1 MRIVMESIIKD
12 IRYGIRSLAK
22 RPGFVLVAIVTLA
35 LGIGANTA
43 MFSLLNTVLLRPLP
57 VDHPEQIVSVSVRGK
72 NDAMLAFSYPN
83 YIDFR
88 DRNEV
93 LSSLLLYRFAPL
105 SLSKDG
111 NNQRV
116 WSYEVSG
123 NYFDTLGVRAIKG
136 RTFSPE
142 EDRTKLSHPVV
153 VVSYTGWQRR
163 FASDPDL
170 VGKDI
175 LLNNHQ
181 FKVIGITPEEFR
193 GTELIYTPDM
203 FVPISMIEWVE
214 PGTTWLDNRDSKNF
228 FAIGRLKPG
237 VGRAEAEASLN
248 ILAQQSAKEFPNVNE
263 GQSIILIPPG
273 FIIPDLRNAVVSFAW
288 VLMAAVVLV
297 LFVACANL
305 AGLLLARAMDRRK
318 EIAIRLAMGANR
330 WRLIRQLLTESVV
343 LSVAGGVVGLLL
355 ALWLINLLLT
365 FRPPLDFPL
374 TVDISLD
381 WRVMV
386 FSFLISLLTGI
397 VFGLAPALQSTR
409 LALVPALKD
418 TAAQGGH
425 SRNRLR
431 GALVVVQLALSL
443 VLLIGA
449 GLVVGA
455 LQQLQ
460 TMNPGFD
467 PNNALTAAMDVG
479 LQGYDDA
486 KGEQF
491 YRQLLTRVEALPG
504 VKSAALT
511 TFIPLSLNY
520 SSNTIF
526 VEGQPSERGANA
538 PIAMVAAVGPR
549 YFETMSTPIMFGR
562 EFTPDDKK
570 DGTRTAIINET
581 FVRRLFPGLSSP
593 GEAVGKR
600 ISFDSKGPFIQ
611 VVGVARDGKYFNIGE
626 EPRPFVWTPI
636 TQNFWSG
643 QILVVRTTGDPA
655 SVIGSVRNEVRS
667 LDPTLP
673 LFDVKTMNEHMR
685 LSLFPARVAA
695 SVLGLF
701 GFVALILAV
710 IGIYGVTSYSVAQR
724 TREIGIRMALGAEKR
739 DVLRLIL
746 SSGAKLAL
754 FGVVIGLVVA
764 TILTRLV
771 TSLLFG
777 ITPAYTLT
785 FVLISAVLT
794 FAALL
799 ACYIP
804 ARRAA
809 KTDPLTAL
817 RYE

>member
-1 MRIVMESIIKD
+1 MESIIKD

-22 RPGFVLVAIVTLA
+22 RPGFVFVAVVTLA

-72 NDAMLAFSYPN
+72 DDAMLAFSYPN

-93 LSSLLLYRFAPL
+93 LSSLLIYRFAPL

-111 NNQRV
+111 NNQRI

-123 NYFDTLGVRAIKG
+123 NYFDTLGVRAVKG

-142 EDRTKLSHPVV
+142 EDRTKLTHPVV
-153 VVSYTGWQRR
+153 VVSYSGWQKR

-170 VGKDI
+170 VGKEI
-175 LLNNHQ
+175 LLNNHP

-203 FVPISMIEWVE
+203 FVPLSMLEWVE
-214 PGTTWLDNRDSKNF
+214 PGSKWIDNRDSKNW
-228 FAIGRLKPG
+228 FAVGRLKPG
-237 VGRAEAEASLN
+237 VGRSEAEASLN
-248 ILAQQSAKEFPNVNE
+248 ILAQQLAKEYPNVNE

-381 WRVMV
+381 WRVML
-386 FSFLISLLTGI
+386 FSFLISMLTGV

-418 TAAQGGH
+418 TAAQGGGQ

-460 TMNPGFD
+460 TLNPGFN
-467 PNNALTAAMDVG
+467 PNNAMTASMDVG

-491 YRQLLTRVEALPG
+491 YKQLVTRVEALPG
-504 VKSAALT
+504 VKSAAVT

-520 SSNTIF
+520 SSNSVY
-526 VEGQPSERGANA
+526 VEGQTSERGANV
-538 PIAMVAAVGPR
+538 PIAMVASVGPR
-549 YFETMSTPIMFGR
+549 YFETMGTPILAGR
-562 EFTPDDKK
+562 EFTPEDKK
-570 DGTRTAIINET
+570 DATKTAIINET

-593 GEAVGKR
+593 AEAIGKR
-600 ISFDSKGPFIQ
+600 ISFDSSTGPFVD
-611 VVGVARDGKYFNIGE
+611 VVGVARDGKYFNIAE
-626 EPRPFVWTPI
+626 EPRPFVWTPT
-636 TQNFWSG
+636 TQNFWLN
-643 QILVVRTTGDPA
+643 QILVVRTAGDPA
-655 SVIGSVRNEVRS
+655 SVIGPVRSEVRA

-701 GFVALILAV
+701 GLVALILAV
-710 IGIYGVTSYSVAQR
+710 IGIYGVTSYSVSQR
-724 TREIGIRMALGAEKR
+724 TREIGIRMALGADKR

-754 FGVVIGLVVA
+754 IGVVIGLVVA
-764 TILTRLV
+764 TVLTRLV

-785 FVLISAVLT
+785 FVLISGVLT

-799 ACYIP
+799 ACYVP

-809 KTDPLTAL
+809 KTDPLVAL

>member
-214 PGTTWLDNRDSKNF
+214 PSTTWLDNRDSKNF

-643 QILVVRTTGDPA
+643 QILVVRTIGDPA

>member
-1 MRIVMESIIKD
+1 MESIIKD

-22 RPGFVLVAIVTLA
+22 RPGFVFVAVVTLA

-72 NDAMLAFSYPN
+72 DDAMLAFSYPN
-83 YIDFR
+83 YVDFR
-88 DRNEV
+88 DRNQV
-93 LSSLLLYRFAPL
+93 LSGLLLYRFAPL

-111 NNQRV
+111 NNQRI

-123 NYFDTLGVRAIKG
+123 NYFDTLGVRAVKG

-142 EDRTKLSHPVV
+142 EDRTKLTHPVV
-153 VVSYTGWQRR
+153 VVSYSGWQRR

-170 VGKDI
+170 VGKEI
-175 LLNNHQ
+175 LLNNHP

-203 FVPISMIEWVE
+203 FVPLSMLEWVE
-214 PGTTWLDNRDSKNF
+214 PGSKWIDNRDSKNL
-228 FAIGRLKPG
+228 FAVGRLKPG
-237 VGRAEAEASLN
+237 VGRSEAEASLN
-248 ILAQQSAKEFPNVNE
+248 ILAQQLAKEYPNVNE

-330 WRLIRQLLTESVV
+330 WRLIRQLLTESIV

-381 WRVMV
+381 WRVML
-386 FSFLISLLTGI
+386 FSFLISMMTGV

-418 TAAQGGH
+418 TAAQGGGQ

-460 TMNPGFD
+460 TLNPGFN
-467 PNNALTAAMDVG
+467 PNNAMTASMDVG

-491 YRQLLTRVEALPG
+491 YKQLVTRVEALPG
-504 VKSAALT
+504 VKSASVT
-511 TFIPLSLNY
+511 TSIPLSLNY
-520 SSNTIF
+520 SSNSVY
-526 VEGQPSERGANA
+526 VEGQSSERGANV
-538 PIAMVAAVGPR
+538 PIAMVASVGPR
-549 YFETMSTPIMFGR
+549 YFETMETPILAGR
-562 EFTPDDKK
+562 EFTPEDKK
-570 DGTRTAIINET
+570 DGTKTAIVNET

-593 GEAVGKR
+593 GTAIGKR
-600 ISFDSKGPFIQ
+600 ISFDSGTGPFVE
-611 VVGVARDGKYFNIGE
+611 VVGVARDGKYFNIAE
-626 EPRPFVWTPI
+626 EPRPFVWTPT
-636 TQNFWSG
+636 TQNFWLN
-643 QILVVRTTGDPA
+643 QTLVVRTAGDPG
-655 SVIGSVRNEVRS
+655 SVIGPVRSEVRA

-701 GFVALILAV
+701 GLVALILAV
-710 IGIYGVTSYSVAQR
+710 IGIYGVTSYSVSQR
-724 TREIGIRMALGAEKR
+724 TREIGIRMALGANKR
-739 DVLRLIL
+739 EVLRLIL
-746 SSGAKLAL
+746 ASGAKLAFL
-754 FGVVIGLVVA
+754 GVVIGLVVA
-764 TILTRLV
+764 TVLTRLA

-799 ACYIP
+799 ACYVP

-809 KTDPLTAL
+809 KTDPLVAL